1 MSTIIPLGNTTYL
14 SASSTASNVAYAPT
28 TAATTSASTSTRAST
43 ITSIGTSSNINTSA
57 SATVFVGV
65 YNNAITA
72 NNLVNPKNGGAYP
85 GVVAIA
91 PLWYET
97 ISGNFGFQN
106 NNTIYVACVA
116 TGSVDVFITPVAS

>member
-28 TAATTSASTSTRAST
+28 LTNTFRVV
-43 ITSIGTSSNINTSA
+43 NTSA

-65 YNNAITA
+65 YNNAVTA
-72 NNLVNPKNGGAYP
+72 NSIVNPKNGGAYP